1 MTWLS
6 TSSSS
11 SNSDHEGEPRKRG
24 DESVNLSAGEIF
36 ELLKNE
42 RRRRVIQ
49 YLKTRDDRTASLSR
63 LATHIAAL
71 ENDVD
76 ETQVS
81 SDERRRVYISLYQL
95 HLPKLENYGVVE
107 FHQDSGSVTLEETGR
122 IDHYL
127 DPGAPQNDVR
137 FELVVALL
145 VGLIV
150 TMGLL
155 ELGPFGRVPSN
166 VWTMLSTGVLIGIAI
181 YRYYTSST

>member
-1 MTWLS
+1 M
-6 TSSSS
+6 
-11 SNSDHEGEPRKRG
+11 
-24 DESVNLSAGEIF
+24 NLSAGEVF
-36 ELLKNE
+36 DLLKNE

-63 LATHIAAL
+63 LSTHIAAL

-81 SDERRRVYISLYQL
+81 SDQRRRVYISLYQL

-107 FHQDSGSVTLEETGR
+107 FHQESGSVTLDETGR

-137 FELVVALL
+137 LELILALL
-145 VGLIV
+145 VGLTV
-150 TMGLL
+150 TIGLL
-155 ELGPFGRVPSN
+155 GIGPFDRIPLE
-166 VWTMLSTGVLIGIAI
+166 VWTILSTGVLIGLVV
-181 YRYYTSST
+181 YRYYTSSK